1 MTKKASSPSLEKLGL
16 HSSLDCVLH
25 LPIRYEDETKLSTI
39 AQAIGTFGGLT
50 FQVQGIVI
58 KQEVLFRPRRQL
70 LVVIRDEHGDELFLR
85 WLNFYPSQ
93 QKQMAVG
100 ANLRVRGEIR
110 DGFYGPEMVHPGVK
124 AVSPDTPLPST
135 LTPVYSTVAGVGQH
149 VIRQAI
155 SKAFKDD
162 ELQSNLKDLLPKEVM
177 ASTFV
182 GLNIPSLWDALNTLH
197 QPGKSDD
204 LAAIQERHH
213 PAWRRVQIEELLAQ
227 QLSLL
232 QAREKRLARQAV
244 RMSQEAI
251 EGGVL
256 NKFLKQLPF
265 ELTNAQQQS
274 WQDILKD
281 LGEPYATNRLL

>member
-39 AQAIGTFGGLT
+39 GQAVGTFGGLT
-50 FQVQGIVI
+50 FQVQGVVI

-100 ANLRVRGEIR
+100 VNLRVRGEIR

-155 SKAFKDD
+155 NKAFKDD
-162 ELQSNLKDLLPKEVM
+162 ELQSHLKDLLPKEVM
-177 ASTFV
+177 AGTFV
-182 GLNIPSLWDALNTLH
+182 GLEIPSLWDALNTLH
-197 QPGKSDD
+197 
-204 LAAIQERHH
+204 
-213 PAWRRVQIEELLAQ
+213 
-227 QLSLL
+227 
-232 QAREKRLARQAV
+232 
-244 RMSQEAI
+244 
-251 EGGVL
+251 
-256 NKFLKQLPF
+256 
-265 ELTNAQQQS
+265 
-274 WQDILKD
+274 
-281 LGEPYATNRLL
+281 